1 MLYWTGNILRMK
13 RFRTFIAWG
22 GEIFQIDFAVGIFAL
37 LLIISW
43 IGQEKSYGS
52 F

>member
-1 MLYWTGNILRMK
+1 MIYWTGNILRMK
-13 RFRTFIAWG
+13 GFRTFIAWG
-22 GEIFQIDFAVGIFAL
+22 GEIFQIGFAVGIFAL